1 MTGAGSATLAFGH
14 EQSLAGDLV
23 DSDDDGTPEYY
34 KVGRNP
40 TVSELE
46 LSNTLQ
52 RMREGDSVEAV
63 DSVAQ
68 NLEGA
73 FAIEATV
80 SKDVH
85 GEIEKLVF
93 NDAGSGFTSGLASS
107 ATFYTGVDYIGG
119 TCERALA
126 GCIPLEYSL
135 DYEQDGMA
143 TFSLSMAYADE
154 SPNTSITPSNITGPS
169 DGGDV
174 PFHGWTL
181 TVDGAHVVKLQS
193 ASLSI
198 SNIARYHWG
207 DQRTSIDA
215 VLAAPETTLDAT
227 AIFNGP
233 SRLEL
238 AYGSA
243 DATEPQDSLSS
254 VSGSIKLA
262 VGGSTVSTYSL
273 PKLKPDTYSWTD
285 LINSDE
291 DLTDETSFH
300 VNGGITIA

>member
-1 MTGAGSATLAFGH
+1 MTGAGSATLAFAH
-14 EQSLAGDLV
+14 EQDLAGSLV
-23 DSDDDGTPEYY
+23 DSDGDGNPEYY

-40 TVSELE
+40 SVTDLE

-73 FAIEATV
+73 VSVEATV

-85 GEIEKLVF
+85 SEIEKLVF
-93 NDAGSGFTSGLASS
+93 NDGGSGFTSGLASS

-119 TCERALA
+119 TAERALS

-135 DYEQDGMA
+135 EYEQDGMA
-143 TFSLSMAYADE
+143 TYSLSMAYANE
-154 SPNTSITPSNITGPS
+154 SKNTSITPSNIIGPS

-181 TVDGAHVVKLQS
+181 TVDGAHVAKLQS

-207 DQRTSIDA
+207 DQRTPIDA

-227 AIFNGP
+227 VTFDGP

-238 AYGSA
+238 AYGSPGA
-243 DATEPQDSLSS
+243 STTQDSLSS
-254 VSGSIKLA
+254 VSGSVELA
-262 VGGSTVSTYSL
+262 VGGSTVSTYNL

-300 VNGGITIA
+300 VNGGVTVS